1 MSVLSLGIEVT
12 LKPVGMAPSGGFSG
26 RLSRM
31 GALALGTFVR
41 SHKRLSAIIGL
52 IALAIALVEAWSV
65 AAPLR
70 GQIAARSDVRHG
82 HYKILSY
89 GLPPSWLP
97 EGARLL
103 RERYGVELRPVA
115 GCIVSKALVSYV
127 DSYDEVSAAAVI
139 RKLGRDVFKECEED
153 ARRGFERRVANG
165 SGG

>member
-1 MSVLSLGIEVT
+1 
-12 LKPVGMAPSGGFSG
+12 
-26 RLSRM
+26 M

-41 SHKRLSAIIGL
+41 SHKKLSAIIGL

-70 GQIAARSDVRHG
+70 GQIAARSDERHG

-97 EGARLL
+97 EYTRLL
-103 RERYGVELRPVA
+103 RERYGVGLRHIA

-127 DSYDEVSAAAVI
+127 DSYDEVSAAAVV
-139 RKLGRDVFKECEED
+139 RKFGRDVFKECEED
-153 ARRGFERRVANG
+153 ARRGFERPVANG